1 MATGSGEEST
11 SAIMDDYETLI
22 STTDVELLK
31 RAWRNEKAAP
41 EILQYESSLVQRI
54 KEQIELAE
62 QNVEMFEADSIDP
75 LTVSLYQMDLDRTQ
89 FLLRS
94 YLRVR
99 LQKIEEYLF
108 HILKTDEY
116 LNRLSKQ
123 EQMFA
128 RRCTDD
134 LGNHLDE
141 TVLSKLPDNYQSILK
156 QSITSEED
164 DMDFLAFDCDK
175 VQEVADLII
184 FPWSYSSY
192 SYGRHTY
199 KIMIRLNEFIFTRK
213 THGNYRDGARF
224 TYLCMLQVHKEAFG
238 EGENRFGVSI
248 DPTTLIIVVVI
259 NNRK

>member
-1 MATGSGEEST
+1 MAGEEST
-11 SAIMDDYETLI
+11 SAIMDDHETLI

-54 KEQIELAE
+54 KEQIELVE
-62 QNVEMFEADSIDP
+62 QNVEMFEGDGIDP

-108 HILKTDEY
+108 HILKTDEH
-116 LNRLSKQ
+116 LNRLSKP

-141 TVLSKLPDNYQSILK
+141 TVLSKLPDNYQSVLK

-164 DMDFLAFDCDK
+164 DMVPA
-175 VQEVADLII
+175 
-184 FPWSYSSY
+184 P
-192 SYGRHTY
+192 
-199 KIMIRLNEFIFTRK
+199 RLDTFVICK
-213 THGNYRDGARF
+213 AKQ
-224 TYLCMLQVHKEAFG
+224 YLS
-238 EGENRFGVSI
+238 SI
-248 DPTTLIIVVVI
+248 DFEPEYSMEITEMERDLLTFACYKFIKKPLEKGKIDLV
-259 NNRK
+259 